1 VSPAKEV
8 PWRLVKVAPVIL
20 VSGPQDFFAESAIK
34 MVRDQMRKTNVNLEV
49 VEIDAS
55 DYAPGQIFDLASAGL
70 FGDSKLVVIDGVERC
85 SDSMITDGIEY
96 AQQPAEDAVV
106 IFRHNGKTVRG
117 KRLLESLRSNE
128 LVIEATCLEITKEA
142 ERLGFV
148 ESEFNS
154 KGRKIQRAAAQA
166 LIDIFGKDFEELS
179 AACSQLQIDDSG
191 EITPQIVEKYF
202 GGRLETTG
210 YKIADSA
217 LAGRAAESL
226 LLLRHGLDQGAE
238 GVLIIY
244 AFSKKINDLAKMIGN
259 PNVTAANMGMPD
271 WVFRKTR
278 ESLAGWS
285 EEAMA
290 RVIHTL
296 ADTDFAIK
304 GGEKDSAYA
313 LERLVSLV
321 ANKGRI

>member
-1 VSPAKEV
+1 MSPAKEV

-34 MVRDQMRKTNVNLEV
+34 AVRDQMRKSNENLEV

-55 DYAPGQIFDLASAGL
+55 EYGPGQIFDLASAGL
-70 FGDSKLVVIDGVERC
+70 FESSKKGVIDGVMRC
-85 SDSMITDGIEY
+85 SYALITDGIAY
-96 AQQPAEDAVV
+96 APQPADDSVV
-106 IFRHNGKTVRG
+106 IFRHNGKSVRG
-117 KRLLESLRSNE
+117 KRLLESLRSND

-142 ERLGFV
+142 ERLAFV

-166 LIDIFGKDFEELS
+166 MIDIFGKDFEELS
-179 AACSQLQIDDSG
+179 AACSQLQNDDSG

-210 YKIADSA
+210 FKIADSA

-226 LLLRHGLDQGAE
+226 LLLRHSLDQGIE
-238 GVLIIY
+238 GVLIIS
-244 AFSKKINDLAKMIGN
+244 AFSKKITELAKMIGN
-259 PNVTAANMGMPD
+259 PNVSAASMGLPD

-278 ESLAGWS
+278 ESLAGWT
-285 EEAMA
+285 EEAIA
-290 RVIHTL
+290 RVIHAL
-296 ADTDFAIK
+296 ADTDFAVK

-313 LERLVSLV
+313 LERFVSLV